1 MAPRFGASV
10 VCIEVWAKDP
20 TGNRKLMKRNLT
32 ASIFAGLTFFL
43 LCSIALGSSKDYKV
57 IRAVDGDTVVVAHH
71 GKQEKVR
78 LLCIDT
84 PESVHPDKK
93 QNIPMGKVAS
103 DFTSKRLLGK
113 SVDLEFGPELRDRYG
128 RLLAYVLVEGKNF
141 NLELVRQGL
150 SPYYTKYGLSRK
162 YDQDFREAEKLA
174 RKDKL
179 NIWGDPELTERYMR
193 LKSKW
198 GQEQSKVSHR

>member
-1 MAPRFGASV
+1 MAPPFGASPF
-10 VCIEVWAKDP
+10 CIEILAKEP
-20 TGNRKLMKRNLT
+20 IGNRKPMKRNLT
-32 ASIFAGLTFFL
+32 VSIFVALTFYL
-43 LCSIALGSSKDYKV
+43 LCSSALGSPKDFKV
-57 IRAVDGDTVVVAHH
+57 IRAVDGDTLVVSHQ
-71 GKQEKVR
+71 GKEEKVR

-103 DFTSKRLLGK
+103 GFTAKRLTGK
-113 SVDLEFGPELRDRYG
+113 HVELEFGPELRDKHG
-128 RLLAYVLVEGKNF
+128 RLLAYVLVDGKNF
-141 NLELVRQGL
+141 NLEVVRHGL

-179 NIWGDPELTERYMR
+179 NIWADPGLTERYMR
-193 LKSKW
+193 LKSKR
-198 GQEQSKVSHR
+198 GQARTEVSQR

>member
-1 MAPRFGASV
+1 
-10 VCIEVWAKDP
+10 
-20 TGNRKLMKRNLT
+20 MKRYLLT
-32 ASIFAGLTFFL
+32 ITF
-43 LCSIALGSSKDYKV
+43 IALTLFILSSATIGSSKEYKV

-71 GKQEKVR
+71 GKEEKVR

-93 QNIPMGKVAS
+93 QNIPMGTVAS
-103 DFTSKRLLGK
+103 DFTSKRLTGK
-113 SVDLEFGPELRDRYG
+113 YVDLEFGPGLRDRHG
-128 RLLAYVLVEGKNF
+128 RLLAYVLVDGQNF

-174 RKDKL
+174 RKNKL

-198 GQEQSKVSHR
+198 GQARSEVSHR

>member
-1 MAPRFGASV
+1 
-10 VCIEVWAKDP
+10 
-20 TGNRKLMKRNLT
+20 MKRHLIT
-32 ASIFAGLTFFL
+32 SIFIGLTLFFL
-43 LCSIALGSSKDYKV
+43 PFVAIGSAKDYKV
-57 IRAVDGDTVVVAHH
+57 IRAVDGDTVVVAHN
-71 GKQEKVR
+71 GKEEKVR

-103 DFTSKRLLGK
+103 DFTAKKLMGK
-113 SVDLEFGPELRDRYG
+113 DVDLEFGPELRDRHG
-128 RLLAYVLVEGKNF
+128 RLLAYVMVDGQNF
-141 NLELVRQGL
+141 NLEVVRHGL

-174 RKDKL
+174 RKNKL
-179 NIWGDPELTERYMR
+179 NIWADPELTERYLR

-198 GQEQSKVSHR
+198 GQSRAEFSRR

>member
-1 MAPRFGASV
+1 
-10 VCIEVWAKDP
+10 
-20 TGNRKLMKRNLT
+20 MKRYLIT
-32 ASIFAGLTFFL
+32 SLLIGFTFFL
-43 LCSIALGSSKDYKV
+43 LSSVAIGSSKEYKV
-57 IRAVDGDTVVVAHH
+57 IRAVDGDTVVVVHH
-71 GKQEKVR
+71 GKEEKVR

-103 DFTSKRLLGK
+103 DFTSHRLMGK
-113 SVDLEFGPELRDRYG
+113 YVDLEFGPELRDRYG
-128 RLLAYVLVEGKNF
+128 RLLAYVVVGGENF
-141 NLELVRQGL
+141 NIEIVRQGL
-150 SPYYTKYGLSRK
+150 SPYYTKYGSSRK

-174 RKDKL
+174 RKNKL

-198 GQEQSKVSHR
+198 GQARSEGSHR

>member
-1 MAPRFGASV
+1 MKKNLITTIIICITFFVLCSV
-10 VCIEVWAKDP
+10 AVGSAKD
-20 TGNRKLMKRNLT
+20 
-32 ASIFAGLTFFL
+32 
-43 LCSIALGSSKDYKV
+43 CKV
-57 IRAVDGDTVVVAHH
+57 IRAVDGDTLVVSHQ
-71 GKQEKVR
+71 GKEEKVR

-103 DFTSKRLLGK
+103 EYASKRLLGR

-128 RLLAYVLVEGKNF
+128 RLLAYVLVDGKNF
-141 NLELVRQGL
+141 NLEVVRQGL

-174 RKDKL
+174 RKNNL
-179 NIWGDPELTERYMR
+179 NIWGDPELTQKYLR

-198 GQEQSKVSHR
+198 GQSRTEVLQR